1 MNSTRWVRLL
11 LSTALVML
19 SGCSGWLPTSGPST
33 RQLEEAV
40 NRPPDNEFI
49 TLVDID
55 PAATQRLQASEK
67 RQQFAE
73 AFGATRSVNYVA
85 NPGDMLEVSIWEASP
100 AMLFGS
106 APSALSS
113 VASGR
118 STTLP
123 EQMVGQDGLITVPFA
138 GRIRA
143 ANRSLSA
150 IEAEITRALQGKA
163 NMPQVMVRMT
173 RNTTAN
179 ATVVGEVRQS
189 VMLPLTPKG
198 ERVLDAVA
206 AAGGVSQSV
215 EKITL
220 QLARQAQ
227 VHSMPL
233 EKIIQNPKQNIRL
246 YPGDV
251 LTAFYQP
258 YSFTA
263 LGATGKNDEIKFEAQ
278 GISLSQALGRV
289 GGVLDNRTDPR
300 GVYIFR
306 FEDRTALP
314 QGATLKALNQEGKV
328 PVVYRLDLSDPAG
341 FFLAQGFQ
349 IKNKDVLYV
358 ANASSVELQKF
369 LNIMVSVI
377 YPIVNT
383 VNIVNGY

>member
-1 MNSTRWVRLL
+1 MNSTRWSRLWVAAVVV
-11 LSTALVML
+11 TL
-19 SGCSGWLPTSGPST
+19 SGCAGWLPSSGPST
-33 RQLEEAV
+33 KQLEEAV
-40 NRPPDNEFI
+40 NRAPDNEFI
-49 TLVDID
+49 SLVDID
-55 PAATQRLQASEK
+55 SVTNQRVQDSEK

-73 AFGATRSVNYVA
+73 VFGVTRSLSYVA

-143 ANRSLSA
+143 ANRTLTA
-150 IEAEITRALQGKA
+150 IEAEITRVLQGKA

-215 EKITL
+215 EKITV
-220 QLARQAQ
+220 QLARKAQ

-233 EKIIQNPKQNIRL
+233 EKIIQDPKQNIRL
-246 YPGDV
+246 SPGDV

-278 GISLSQALGRV
+278 GITLSQALGRV
-289 GGVLDNRTDPR
+289 GGVQDNRTDPR

-314 QGATLKALNQEGKV
+314 RGATLKAVNAEGKV

-341 FFLAQGFQ
+341 FFLAQGFP
-349 IKNKDVLYV
+349 IKNKDVLYI

>member
-1 MNSTRWVRLL
+1 MMNTLLRRLVL
-11 LSTALVML
+11 GVLVLALT
-19 SGCSGWLPTSGPST
+19 GCAGWLPSSGPNT
-33 RQLEEAV
+33 KQLEDAV
-40 NRPPDNEFI
+40 NRAPDSEFI
-49 TLVDID
+49 SLIEID
-55 PAATQRLQASEK
+55 PVSTQRIQASEK

-73 AFGATRSVNYVA
+73 AFGPTRAVSYVA
-85 NPGDMLEVSIWEASP
+85 NPGDSLEVSIWEASP
-100 AMLFGS
+100 AMLFGATASPIS
-106 APSALSS
+106 AA
-113 VASGR
+113 ASGR

-206 AAGGVSQSV
+206 AAGGVNQSV

-220 QLARQAQ
+220 QLARKAQ

-233 EKIIQNPKQNIRL
+233 EKIIQDPTQNIRL
-246 YPGDV
+246 FPGDV

-300 GVYIFR
+300 GVYVFR

-314 QGATLKALNQEGKV
+314 QGARLKALNQEGKV

-341 FFLAQGFQ
+341 YFLAQGFAL
-349 IKNKDVLYV
+349 KNKDVLYV
-358 ANASSVELQKF
+358 ANAPSVELQKF

>member
-1 MNSTRWVRLL
+1 MNSTRWARLL
-11 LSTALVML
+11 LSTALVAL

-40 NRPPDNEFI
+40 NRSPDNEFI
-49 TLVDID
+49 SLVEID
-55 PAATQRLQASEK
+55 SVATQRLQASEK

-73 AFGATRSVNYVA
+73 AFGVNRSVSYVA

-106 APSALSS
+106 APSAVSS

-143 ANRSLSA
+143 ANRTLSA
-150 IEAEITRALQGKA
+150 IESEITRALQGKA

-215 EKITL
+215 EKITV

-227 VHSMPL
+227 VQSMPL
-233 EKIIQNPKQNIRL
+233 EKIIQDPKQNIRL

>member
-1 MNSTRWVRLL
+1 MNSTGVARLL
-11 LSTALVML
+11 VCAAVVML

-33 RQLEEAV
+33 KKLEEAV
-40 NRPPDNEFI
+40 NQDPDNEFI
-49 TLVDID
+49 SLVEID
-55 PAATQRLQASEK
+55 PVATQRLQVSAK

-73 AFGATRSVNYVA
+73 VFGVTRSINYVA
-85 NPGDMLEVSIWEASP
+85 NPGDMLEISIWEASP

-118 STTLP
+118 TTTLP

-143 ANRSLSA
+143 ANRTLPA
-150 IEAEITRALQGKA
+150 IEAEITRVLQGKA

-173 RNTTAN
+173 RNTNAN

-233 EKIIQNPKQNIRL
+233 EKIIQDPKQNIRL

-300 GVYIFR
+300 GVYVFR

-314 QGATLKALNQEGKV
+314 QGATLKAVNAEGKV

-341 FFLAQGFQ
+341 FFLAQGFP

>member
-1 MNSTRWVRLL
+1 MNSTRWGRLL
-11 LSTALVML
+11 LCSAFVTL
-19 SGCSGWLPTSGPST
+19 SGCAGWLPTSGPST
-33 RQLEEAV
+33 KQLEEAV
-40 NRPPDNEFI
+40 NRAPDHDFI
-49 TLVDID
+49 SLMEIDLVT
-55 PAATQRLQASEK
+55 TQRLQASEK

-73 AFGATRSVNYVA
+73 VFGVTRSVSYVA

-143 ANRSLSA
+143 AKRTLSE
-150 IEAEITRALQGKA
+150 IEVEITRVLQGKA

-173 RNTTAN
+173 RNTTSN

-215 EKITL
+215 EKITV

-233 EKIIQNPKQNIRL
+233 EKIIQDPKQNIRL
-246 YPGDV
+246 SPGDV

-263 LGATGKNDEIKFEAQ
+263 LGATGKNDELKFEAH

-289 GGVLDNRTDPR
+289 GGVQDNRTDPR

-314 QGATLKALNQEGKV
+314 RGATLKAVNAEGKV

-341 FFLAQGFQ
+341 FFLAQGFP

>member
-1 MNSTRWVRLL
+1 MISTRWGRLCV
-11 LSTALVML
+11 AAVIVML
-19 SGCSGWLPTSGPST
+19 TGCAGWLPTSGPST
-33 RQLEEAV
+33 KQLEEAV
-40 NRPPDNEFI
+40 SKAPDNEFI
-49 TLVDID
+49 SLVEID
-55 PAATQRLQASEK
+55 PVANQRVQDSEK

-73 AFGATRSVNYVA
+73 VFGVTRSLSYVA

-143 ANRSLSA
+143 ANRTLTA
-150 IEAEITRALQGKA
+150 IETEITRVLQGKA

-215 EKITL
+215 EKITV
-220 QLARQAQ
+220 QLARKAQ

-233 EKIIQNPKQNIRL
+233 EKIIQDPKQNIRL
-246 YPGDV
+246 SPGDV

-289 GGVLDNRTDPR
+289 GGVQDNRTDPR

-314 QGATLKALNQEGKV
+314 RGATLKAVNAEGKV

-341 FFLAQGFQ
+341 FFLAQGFP

>member
-1 MNSTRWVRLL
+1 MRVSLIKRIFI
-11 LSTALVML
+11 LSVIALMT
-19 SGCSGWLPTSGPST
+19 GCSGWLPGSGPNT
-33 RQLEEAV
+33 KQLEEAV
-40 NRPPDNEFI
+40 NSAPDNTLI
-49 TLVDID
+49 SLVDID
-55 PAATQRLQASEK
+55 SVATQRLQASEK
-67 RQQFAE
+67 KQQFAE
-73 AFGATRSVNYVA
+73 VFPNSRQMSYVA
-85 NPGDMLEVSIWEASP
+85 NPGDMLEISIWEASP

-106 APSALSS
+106 APSPISS

-123 EQMVGQDGLITVPFA
+123 EQMVGQDGLISVPFA

-143 ANRSLSA
+143 ANQTLSA
-150 IEAEITRALQGKA
+150 IENEIIRALQGKA

-189 VMLPLTPKG
+189 VMMPLTPKG

-215 EKITL
+215 EKITV
-220 QLARQAQ
+220 QLARKSQ

-233 EKIIQNPKQNIRL
+233 EKIIQDPKQNIRL

-258 YSFTA
+258 FSFTA

-300 GVYIFR
+300 GVYVFR

-314 QGATLKALNQEGKV
+314 QGAPLKALNQEGKV

-341 FFLAQGFQ
+341 YFLAQGFP